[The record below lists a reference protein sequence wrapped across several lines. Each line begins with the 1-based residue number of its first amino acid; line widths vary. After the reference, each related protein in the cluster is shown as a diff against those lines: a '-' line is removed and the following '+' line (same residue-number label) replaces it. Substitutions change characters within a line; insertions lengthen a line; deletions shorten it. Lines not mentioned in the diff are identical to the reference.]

1 MALRGILK
9 MRSNCTILCR
19 PELLCAWRSLAG
31 VDTMLRLRSADAR
44 DGNGIRTLLERNGLP
59 TEDLGSSHPDFVVAE
74 EGEDL
79 AGAGALERFGTVA
92 LLRSVVV
99 ALDRRGSGVG
109 RRIVREL
116 EQRARASGVR
126 ELVLLT
132 QTAAPFFEHHGYRIV
147 ERGKVSPAVQA
158 SEEFRSICP
167 VSAICMVKTLVEPTT
182 K

>member
-1 MALRGILK
+1 VG
-9 MRSNCTILCR
+9 
-19 PELLCAWRSLAG
+19 LAQIGG
-31 VDTMLRLRSADAR
+31 VDIVLRLRSAEAR
-44 DGNGIRTLLERNGLP
+44 DGSAIRALLEINGLP
-59 TEDLGSSHPDFVVAE
+59 TCDLGSARPDFVVAE
-74 EGEDL
+74 AGQDL

-99 ALDRRGSGVG
+99 AADRRGSGVG

-132 QTAAPFFEHHGYRIV
+132 QTAAPFFERHGFRIV
-147 ERGKVSPAVQA
+147 ERSKVSPAVQA

-167 VSAICMVKTLVEPTT
+167 SSAICMVKRLTDLPTV
-182 K
+182 